1 MDKSKKIIIGIALFV
16 YTLAIIGLTT
26 MIVVPNPNNDAPAT
40 EQECDCADEGL
51 SDNQ

>member
-26 MIVVPNPNNDAPAT
+26 MIVVPNPNNDVPT
-40 EQECDCADEGL
+40 RDCDCADEGL
-51 SDNQ
+51 SDN